1 VPHPRPTDEATVV
14 AHDRDVL
21 HQLGYAQEL
30 ARRLG
35 GFSNFA
41 ISFSIICILAGGI
54 TSFQLAFSAAG
65 GGAIGLGWPLSV
77 ALSLTVAL
85 AMGQIASAYPTAGGL
100 YHWAAILGGRGW
112 GWLTAWLNLV
122 GLVSVLAAID
132 VGFWLF
138 VVRALG
144 PALGLDPATLTPWHQ
159 AAAMGVIVGSQ
170 AFVNHRGIDLTSRLT
185 DLSGWLILAVAVTL
199 TAALLWF
206 APSLEPSRLVTLVAN
221 GGDVGGKVWPA
232 GTGLGHLF
240 LLGLLLPAYT
250 ITGFDASAH
259 TAEETRDAERNVPR
273 GMVRAVAWS
282 GLFGYA
288 MVSAFVLAMPDVAAG
303 AAQGDRVVFWTMER
317 VLPAWL
323 VVACYVGIAVAQYL
337 CGLATVTSASRMVYA
352 FARDGGLPWSAGL
365 ARVSAAHRTPAAAI
379 WAVGA
384 LAVLLTLHTPVY
396 ATLTA
401 VSVVFLY
408 VSYGL
413 PVALGLAAHG
423 RRWTRMGPWTLGR
436 WYRPVSVTAVL
447 ACAGAIGISVMPPND
462 LARRFTLLALALTA
476 VVWVAHERRRFV
488 GPPVGEAIARRQA
501 AIRAAEA
508 RVGD

>member
-1 VPHPRPTDEATVV
+1 M
-14 AHDRDVL
+14 
-21 HQLGYAQEL
+21 GYAQEL

-65 GGAIGLGWPLSV
+65 GGAVGVGWPLSV
-77 ALSLTVAL
+77 ALSLCVAL

-122 GLVSVLAAID
+122 GLVSVLSAID
-132 VGFWLF
+132 VGFYLF

-144 PALGLDPATLTPWHQ
+144 PALGLDAAALTPWHQ
-159 AAAMGVIVGSQ
+159 SAALALVLASQ
-170 AFVNHRGIDLTSRLT
+170 AFVNHRGIRLTSRLT
-185 DLSGWLILAVAVTL
+185 DLSGYLILAVTVLL
-199 TAALLWF
+199 TVSLLVCAPALH
-206 APSLEPSRLVTLVAN
+206 PSRLVSFTDFSGPA
-221 GGDVGGKVWPA
+221 GGGVWPA
-232 GTGLGHLF
+232 GGSLLHLF

-259 TAEETRDAERNVPR
+259 TAEETLDAGRNVPR
-273 GMVRAVAWS
+273 GMVRSVLWS

-288 MVSAFVLAMPDVAAG
+288 LVASFVLAMPDLATG
-303 AAQGDRVVFWTMER
+303 AAQGDRVVFWTMEQ
-317 VLPAWL
+317 VLPAG
-323 VVACYVGIAVAQYL
+323 VRVACLVGIAIAQYL

-352 FARDGGLPWSAGL
+352 FARDGGLPWSGAL
-365 ARVSAAHRTPAAAI
+365 RRVSVAHRTPGAAI
-379 WAVGA
+379 WVVAA
-384 LAVLLTLHTPVY
+384 LAMTLTLYAPVY

-401 VSVVFLY
+401 VSVIFLY

-423 RRWTRMGPWTLGR
+423 RRWNRMGPWQLGP
-436 WYRPVSVTAVL
+436 WYRPVSWLALL
-447 ACAGAIGISVMPPND
+447 ACAGAILISVLPPND
-462 LARRFTLLALALTA
+462 LALRFSLMSLAATA
-476 VVWVAHERRRFV
+476 VVWFGWEARRFR
-488 GPPVGEAIARRQA
+488 GPPLGAEIARRQA
-501 AIRAAEA
+501 EIEAAEH
-508 RVGD
+508 RLGGTPRDPVDGSSQLETSVRTGP